1 MNICKNSG
9 IFYKQ
14 ILIQNTGRLKTFR
27 RPDIIFTVA
36 TYAERRNHVAQQ
48 GRLKK
53 LSDGLWFYFI
63 SA

>member
-1 MNICKNSG
+1 
-9 IFYKQ
+9 
-14 ILIQNTGRLKTFR
+14 LIQNTGRLKTFR

>member
-1 MNICKNSG
+1 MDICKNSG

-36 TYAERRNHVAQQ
+36 TYAERRNNVAQQ